1 MIYTTGTIAVS
12 GNTLTGTGT
21 NFTAAGSL
29 IRVGCTVIA
38 MTSPPQVFQI
48 TGISNGTVMT
58 VSPAASPALAAG
70 TKYSILLSD
79 SLSVDGLAQD
89 IAETF
94 AMYQRNISG
103 FADVMNGTGDVT
115 ITVDGKA
122 VTVPGQKSLAKKG
135 ANSDITSLTGLT
147 TALSVEQGGTGSK
160 TISDAKS
167 KLEINRFRQQPAQT
181 TIASGNGKYLLLIND
196 SGALGIWD
204 VEKNQSKPIDISN
217 GGTGATTAAGIR
229 QNAGL
234 GTAAILDA
242 TESTGDTT
250 TGRVMRTGDF
260 GLGRIGTLGVITR
273 NTSFLNSQSGVA
285 CGFFKQGGGADAID
299 FGGYGTGVSI
309 PYGLITAGTSVA
321 TAHIYMM
328 AGGELK
334 TQWRIVNVSTG
345 EVSGRIGTVYTTS
358 NTTKSS
364 DGTIKSASPI
374 VKVFHDGRTET
385 NDESEGCTV
394 TRLAAGKYLI
404 KNCIGMNADASW
416 GGINGGFD
424 IPCDRNGQELI
435 WLDYEVN
442 ADGSILVETY
452 HRTYPNSPVFAR
464 NDIEGL
470 ADGDPVDIPADQ
482 FVSVRVE
489 MPQDSIWNLKMAT
502 IEAESE
508 VLHPQNEIQSQEE

>member
-38 MTSPPQVFQI
+38 MSSPPQVFQI

-115 ITVDGKA
+115 IAINGA
-122 VTVPGQKSLAKKG
+122 PVTVPGQKSLAKKDSISRYVQG
-135 ANSDITSLTGLT
+135 SSETYIRSANSRYNLVLGNDG
-147 TALSVEQGGTGSK
+147 AFSVYDTQ
-160 TISDAKS
+160 
-167 KLEINRFRQQPAQT
+167 
-181 TIASGNGKYLLLIND
+181 
-196 SGALGIWD
+196 
-204 VEKNQSKPIDISN
+204 EKVRIPVSIQS

-229 QNAGL
+229 TNAGL
-234 GTAAILDA
+234 GSAATFDVDLGSMSGSNTMVAAQLHRDYRSIEAGKEDLPLSYPRGVSCGLMTA
-242 TESTGDTT
+242 
-250 TGRVMRTGDF
+250 
-260 GLGRIGTLGVITR
+260 
-273 NTSFLNSQSGVA
+273 N
-285 CGFFKQGGGADAID
+285 QGWGGAMSTYLGAVSFRMWSDKSGSINSNLLMAV
-299 FGGYGTGVSI
+299 TGS
-309 PYGLITAGTSVA
+309 GLQYRRSSTYAENGDLKYTAPQT
-321 TAHIYMM
+321 IYS
-328 AGGELK
+328 
-334 TQWRIVNVSTG
+334 TQ
-345 EVSGRIGTVYTTS
+345 
-358 NTTKSS
+358 NTTKGS
-364 DGTIKSASPI
+364 DGAIKAASPV
-374 VKVFHDGRTET
+374 VKLFHDGCSET
-385 NDESEGCTV
+385 NEESEGCTV
-394 TRLAAGKYLI
+394 IRLDVGKYLI
-404 KNCIGMNADASW
+404 ENCIGMNADASW

-424 IPCDRNGQELI
+424 IPKDRNGQTLI

-442 ADGSILVETY
+442 ADGSVLIQTY

-464 NDIEGL
+464 NEIEGL

-489 MPQDSIWNLKMAT
+489 MPQDSIWNRKMAT